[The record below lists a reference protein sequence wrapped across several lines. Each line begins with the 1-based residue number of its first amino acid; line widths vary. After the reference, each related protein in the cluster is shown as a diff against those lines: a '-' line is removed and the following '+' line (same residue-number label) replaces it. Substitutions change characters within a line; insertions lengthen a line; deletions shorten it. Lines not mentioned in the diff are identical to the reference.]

1 MLKEKK
7 YKRKEKAFVLQTR
20 YNDNI
25 LRRNYIPMSDELK
38 ITNLN
43 KEYSWEKKYQVVG
56 LYMELQSL
64 QKTATLAKVSSDTI
78 SKWKKQAWWPE
89 VEQRVLRDKA
99 LEHDTKLT
107 KIINKALDLVE
118 DRLVNGEQVLNNK
131 TGTLVH
137 KPVSLRDTTNALGAL
152 SARQKN
158 IRAEL
163 SEQSEDTASV
173 KETLSILAKEFA
185 KWAHKKKPEIIDLED
200 INALHDERQEGLQ
213 ERGEALYE
221 QASGEEEESGSECS
235 ESDSDERGFSPQG

>member
-7 YKRKEKAFVLQTR
+7 YKRKERAFGAQTR

-25 LRRNYIPMSDELK
+25 LRRDYIPMSDELK

-89 VEQRVLRDKA
+89 VEQRVLREKA

-163 SEQSEDTASV
+163 SEQTEDTASIN
-173 KETLSILAKEFA
+173 ETLSILAKEFA

-200 INALHDERQEGLQ
+200 IDAKFPTVASEARESREDEDFQIEM
-213 ERGEALYE
+213 EN
-221 QASGEEEESGSECS
+221 EESPEDFGSS
-235 ESDSDERGFSPQG
+235 TTFSRTE